1 MNSNHAR
8 TILHID
14 LDCFYCQVEQKR
26 LGISP
31 NVPVAVQQWEGLI
44 AINYPARAA
53 GITRHM
59 RVHEAKAL
67 CPELQCVHVETI
79 GGDEL
84 DTKDRTKQKACL
96 ERYRKACIQ
105 ILAVL
110 HKAAPQ
116 AIIEKASIDE
126 VYMDV
131 TTMVE
136 KELRER
142 AQADSCK
149 NPENGEGGA
158 HDWEAGGSPV
168 DAFAWGSIVLGGG
181 PLDVGSEFER
191 RLSIGANIA
200 CRLRGAIREQLGFT
214 CSAGIAANKLLA
226 KVASAMNKPNQQT
239 IVPPRAVDAMMA
251 DLPLKKL
258 RNFGGKLGAELAAMG
273 CTTAGQV
280 AAIPHGQLSARF
292 GEERAASI
300 ARAVRGYSDEPVQ
313 VKELAKSMLA
323 AKSFNATS
331 SPAELDRW
339 IGILAEELAHRLTED
354 GIAHS
359 RAPRGLTLSYRG
371 SNGDRSKCGP
381 APRPTKDGYT
391 VEALKEA
398 GSMLLRKC
406 PDIYPCARLALQAN
420 DFYDLPLGDDQGAI
434 SRFFT
439 SGATGTRDV
448 VGDGGAPAAMAA
460 PKAKKSGPQQPSI
473 AQMFKRAAAAS
484 SVRAEVQGTPSAQAE
499 SAATPAHP
507 SAQNDACPG
516 PQAPPSSVVP
526 SRIAGEPTQRQE
538 AAACSGPC
546 GGASTARGSQ
556 QASQGGKQTRQPV
569 QPASSSQDRQ
579 EGSNSQPLHDSNN
592 DPAHRLQGI
601 STGADVP
608 DQGCMD
614 RPPNACNAADGSEH
628 GAAMGA
634 TPAARHSELGKQSIV
649 EVTHSTS
656 QQNQRHESSPGS
668 TGPSERPDGSMPCQH
683 PHGSESALGGP
694 ADMHPECDLASVDIE
709 EQKRIMHEIWMRSRG
724 NTSRTGEDN
733 VRDATSAAADRSAK
747 RGRVVSGAGSEMKE
761 GAGKQMR
768 ISAMFKTPRKT

>member
-149 NPENGEGGA
+149 NPEAGEGGA

-258 RNFGGKLGAELAAMG
+258 RNFGGKLGAELSAMG

-339 IGILAEELAHRLTED
+339 MGILAEELAHRLTED
-354 GIAHS
+354 GTAHS

-381 APRPTKDGYT
+381 APRPAKDGYT
-391 VEALKEA
+391 VEVLKEA

-439 SGATGTRDV
+439 SGATGTRDM
-448 VGDGGAPAAMAA
+448 VGEGGAPATLAA
-460 PKAKKSGPQQPSI
+460 PKAKKTGPQQASI

-484 SVRAEVQGTPSAQAE
+484 SCQAEEPGAPSNQAENAATTPAQPSAQD
-499 SAATPAHP
+499 
-507 SAQNDACPG
+507 DAL
-516 PQAPPSSVVP
+516 Q
-526 SRIAGEPTQRQE
+526 IAK
-538 AAACSGPC
+538 
-546 GGASTARGSQ
+546 GSE
-556 QASQGGKQTRQPV
+556 QASQDGKTSQLV
-569 QPASSSQDRQ
+569 QQALSSQGRQ
-579 EGSNSQPLHDSNN
+579 EDSASYPVHDHIN
-592 DPAHRLQGI
+592 DPAHPLQGVA
-601 STGADVP
+601 TRADVP
-608 DQGCMD
+608 GHASMEQ
-614 RPPNACNAADGSEH
+614 PPNACTAVDASEH
-628 GAAMGA
+628 GASVD
-634 TPAARHSELGKQSIV
+634 TQ
-649 EVTHSTS
+649 
-656 QQNQRHESSPGS
+656 
-668 TGPSERPDGSMPCQH
+668 PD
-683 PHGSESALGGP
+683 
-694 ADMHPECDLASVDIE
+694 CDLASVDIE
-709 EQKRIMHEIWMRSRG
+709 EQKRIMHEIWMKSRG
-724 NTSRTGEDN
+724 SASRIGEDD
-733 VRDATSAAADRSAK
+733 VRNATSAAADRSAK
-747 RGRVVSGAGSEMKE
+747 RGAAGSAVKE

-768 ISAMFKTPRKT
+768 ISAMFKTPRRT